1 MALRP
6 LDSYPDSW
14 GAQRASIVPH
24 AGPAIYVQ
32 VVVGTPPAVATG
44 GDTLQ
49 AVSAGL
55 KYIDIVLLGVTDSGN
70 YRVEGIPKAR
80 SGFATGQQTTS
91 YTLRWIACR
100 TASIGGQSQVV
111 GTEAIAA
118 TDLSAEIVRLLVIG
132 PK

>member
-1 MALRP
+1 MRP

-14 GAQRASIVPH
+14 GAQRASVVPH
-24 AGPAIYVQ
+24 AGPASYTQ
-32 VVVGTPPAVATG
+32 VTVGTPPAVATG

-49 AVSAGL
+49 AVSAGM
-55 KYIDIVLLGVTDSGN
+55 KWIDFIGVGVTDSGN
-70 YRVEGIPKAR
+70 YRVEGIPKAQ
-80 SGFATGQQTTS
+80 SGGNQGQQSTS

-111 GTEAIAA
+111 GTEAISA
-118 TDLSAEIVRLLVIG
+118 TDLSAEVVRLLVIG